1 MPANKPQPDKP
12 VHDKRGFFRI
22 TDDLILDY
30 KQVDAYTADSDKAEN
45 VFPDSSSLSL
55 FAEFKRIDSEAA
67 HLLASISETNRA
79 LAEYLG
85 TLNRKMDIL
94 TQKVMADRHQN
105 DGITPTRVNISEGG
119 IAFQCDKA
127 LYKGSHIALRLMFI
141 PSFVGLASFARVIRC
156 EEQDNNSFHIAAKF
170 HRLSSTHQ
178 QILSRQIMQQQISAK
193 RESTASKDTPS

>member
-1 MPANKPQPDKP
+1 MSQNKPIPNKQTQ
-12 VHDKRGFFRI
+12 DKRCFFRI

-55 FAEFKRIDSEAA
+55 FAEFKRIDSDAA
-67 HLLASISETNRA
+67 QLLASINETSRA
-79 LAEYLG
+79 LADYLS
-85 TLNRKMDIL
+85 TLNRKIDLL
-94 TQKVMADRHQN
+94 TQKVMADLHQN
-105 DGITPTRVNISEGG
+105 DAIAPTRVNISEGG

-141 PSFVGLASFARVIRC
+141 PSFVGLATFATVIRC
-156 EEQDNNSFHIAAKF
+156 EEQDKDNFQIAAKF

-193 RESTASKDTPS
+193 RESTPTKDTRS

>member
-1 MPANKPQPDKP
+1 MPSNKHQPDKQA
-12 VHDKRGFFRI
+12 HDKRGFFRI

-67 HLLASISETNRA
+67 HLLASIGETNRA
-79 LAEYLG
+79 LADYLG

-141 PSFVGLASFARVIRC
+141 PSFVGLATFATVIRC
-156 EEQDNNSFHIAAKF
+156 EEQDNSFHIAAKF

-193 RESTASKDTPS
+193 RESTSSKDTPS